1 MSKSRKK
8 NLSNLDKEL
17 ITLLNETWTGEHDD
31 RSNDAANLAEEK
43 TLLTSLIGKQYN
55 STVWCFQQLY
65 HNGVENENMADDC

>member
-17 ITLLNETWTGEHDD
+17 ITLLNETRTGEHDD

-43 TLLTSLIGKQYN
+43 TLLTSLIRKHY
-55 STVWCFQQLY
+55 TVLFGAFNNYITMESQRQ
-65 HNGVENENMADDC
+65 HGR